1 MADDTIGGVTV
12 TMIQAAA
19 RIGSA
24 LQQGPITLRDAA
36 CICAGV
42 EGVAWE
48 DLPRQG
54 RERCRSRARSIID
67 SISLVGGLPI
77 AEDDLH
83 VPTVY
88 FLLRL

>member
-1 MADDTIGGVTV
+1 MADDTIGGTTV

-19 RIGSA
+19 RIGCA
-24 LQQGPITLRDAA
+24 LQRGPITMVDAA

-42 EGVAWE
+42 CGNRWG
-48 DLPRQG
+48 DLDESAR
-54 RERCRSRARSIID
+54 RRFYSRARGIID

-83 VPTVY
+83 NPTVY

>member
-1 MADDTIGGVTV
+1 MADDTIGGTTV

-19 RIGSA
+19 RIGCA
-24 LQQGPITLRDAA
+24 LQVGPITMLDAA

-42 EGVAWE
+42 EGCEWDDLARE
-48 DLPRQG
+48 D

-77 AEDDLH
+77 AEDDLQH
-83 VPTVY
+83 PTVY
-88 FLLRL
+88 FLLRI